1 MLLLTLAMAVVY
13 VLFMGPFNTLIQQG
27 PSGMAPLRTE
37 AAERVATIHTNEITA
52 PTAVVR
58 TVPDVRGQTEA
69 NTLVLVAQAGFN
81 AVAAPAQYSDSVA
94 RGLVIEQRPAP
105 GVHDS
110 TDNTLVY
117 VVSLGED
124 GLTIPDTVIGQNV
137 RDAKNTLESLGLQI
151 TFVNE
156 SSDSVITGS
165 VIRTDP
171 MVGSN
176 ISNTDPVRV
185 YVSIG
190 QNAVVPVLVGASEAE
205 AIDRI
210 TSARLTYG
218 ATDYQDCTKL
228 GDLCDRVAPGAV
240 ASSDPAEGVLVP
252 LGTIINI
259 GVRQGP

>member
-1 MLLLTLAMAVVY
+1 
-13 VLFMGPFNTLIQQG
+13 
-27 PSGMAPLRTE
+27 
-37 AAERVATIHTNEITA
+37 
-52 PTAVVR
+52 
-58 TVPDVRGQTEA
+58 
-69 NTLVLVAQAGFN
+69 
-81 AVAAPAQYSDSVA
+81 
-94 RGLVIEQRPAP
+94 
-105 GVHDS
+105 
-110 TDNTLVY
+110 
-117 VVSLGED
+117 VSLGED